1 MTRSLRTLIWPVL
14 ALLLAACGGREEPA
28 APPTPPPVPAAPQ
41 AIDVDA
47 VRATAVPTSLTP
59 SPAEMQ
65 AALTREGIAESLG
78 LLVRAREVVVENANL
93 DQVAV
98 RTGVLIADVVLTA
111 KEAPKEVLVA
121 RLGAIKKGLGLLGGG
136 KDLPATLDELIG
148 QIQSDAITREGLVKE
163 MDELSGA
170 VIPEIEYEAGP
181 RCVPLIQAGSW
192 LEGAN
197 LVSAAVRKAGKP
209 EAANVLLRQP
219 EVVGYF
225 LRYVRG
231 EGQARAPDQVI
242 DRLEASLVAIQGITG
257 KTTLTAEDVETLYL
271 ETESVLKLL

>member
-1 MTRSLRTLIWPVL
+1 MTRSARILIWP
-14 ALLLAACGGREEPA
+14 AMSLLLVACGGREEPA
-28 APPTPPPVPAAPQ
+28 PPVEPPATPQ

-47 VRATAVPTSLTP
+47 ARAAAVPTSLTP

-65 AALTREGIAESLG
+65 AALAREGIAESLG
-78 LLVRAREVVVENANL
+78 LLVRAREVVVENPNL

-98 RTGVLIADVVLTA
+98 RTGVVIADVVLTA
-111 KEAPKEVLVA
+111 KEAPKEVLLS
-121 RLGAIKKGLGLLGGG
+121 RLGSIKKGLDLLGGG
-136 KDLPATLDELIG
+136 RDLQATLDELI
-148 QIQSDAITREGLVKE
+148 QKIQSDAITREGLVKE

-197 LVSAAVRKAGKP
+197 LVSTAVRKAQKP
-209 EAANVLLRQP
+209 EAASVLLRQP

-225 LRYVRG
+225 LGYVKG
-231 EGQARAPDQVI
+231 EGQTRAPDQVL
-242 DRLEASLVAIQGITG
+242 DKLETSLTAIQGIT
-257 KTTLTAEDVETLYL
+257 KKPTLTAEDVELLYQ
-271 ETESVLKLL
+271 ETEAVLKLL

>member
-1 MTRSLRTLIWPVL
+1 MTRSVRILIWPAL

-28 APPTPPPVPAAPQ
+28 PPPPAPAAPK

-47 VRATAVPTSLTP
+47 TRATAVPTSLTP

-65 AALTREGIAESLG
+65 AALAREGIAESLG
-78 LLVRAREVVVENANL
+78 LLVRAREVNVENANL

-121 RLGAIKKGLGLLGGG
+121 RLGAIKKGLDLLGGG
-136 KDLPATLDELIG
+136 KDLPATIDELITE
-148 QIQSDAITREGLVKE
+148 IQTDAITRDGLVKE

-197 LVSAAVRKAGKP
+197 LVSTAVRKAQKP

-225 LRYVRG
+225 LGYVRG
-231 EGQARAPDQVI
+231 QGQARAPDQVI
-242 DRLEASLVAIQGITG
+242 DKLETSLVAIQDITK
-257 KTTLTAEDVETLYL
+257 KTTFTAEDVEILYQQ
-271 ETESVLKLL
+271 TESVLKLL